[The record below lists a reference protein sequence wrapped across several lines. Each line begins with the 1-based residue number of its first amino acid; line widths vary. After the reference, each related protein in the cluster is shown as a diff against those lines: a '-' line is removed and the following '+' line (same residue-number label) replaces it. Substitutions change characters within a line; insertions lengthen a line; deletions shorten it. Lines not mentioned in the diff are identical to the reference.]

1 DSTPVNGYSPM
12 NQKNNLVLTLGGEMT
27 FIGILLASQIGCG
40 GKSSDTAGG
49 DINGNN
55 ACDIE
60 IDETYP
66 SSGGEMYY
74 RGSVTAEL
82 SDDDESASISVA
94 DSSGAAV
101 SGSSSVDGDTITF
114 TPDSPLTS
122 GDTYTATVDYCAGP
136 ASFDFTVSSLGTPLS
151 VDISGNTYAVDL
163 ASGNFVE
170 PAGIGDLIGGL
181 LENDIL
187 IGVKS
192 ADNDVLSIRGAISET
207 GNSNQ
212 DYCSETLESFPDA
225 DFSESPYFEIPEGDV
240 TLSVAGIDLTINSLS
255 ISGTF
260 AEDGSYFGGGEVS
273 GQLDARVLAPLA
285 ADLGLEDDSPEA
297 LCNLLLGFGVQC
309 IPCGDGEPYCAN
321 LRVNRLSADETGE
334 TLGLVCEGDCHE
346 SCSANA
352 SECTEPQALDLGEC
366 PQ

>member
-1 DSTPVNGYSPM
+1 
-12 NQKNNLVLTLGGEMT
+12 MT

-49 DINGNN
+49 DTNTSNS
-55 ACDIE
+55 CDVE

-66 SSGGEMYY
+66 SSGATDMYY
-74 RGSVTAEL
+74 RGQITAEL
-82 SDDDESASISVA
+82 TDDDDSASISLA

-114 TPDSPLTS
+114 TPDAPLTS
-122 GDTYTATVDYCAGP
+122 GTSYTATVDYCAGP
-136 ASFDFTVSSLGTPLS
+136 ASFDFTVSSLGAPLS
-151 VDISGNTYAVDL
+151 VDIVDKTYAVDL

-181 LENDIL
+181 LENNIL
-187 IGVKS
+187 IGIKS
-192 ADNDVLSIRGAISET
+192 TDGGILSIRGAISEA
-207 GNSNQ
+207 GNSDQ
-212 DYCSETLESFPDA
+212 DFCTETLESFPDA

-240 TLSVAGIDLTINSLS
+240 TLSVAGVDLTINALS

-285 ADLGLEDDSPEA
+285 ADLGLEDDSPDA

-321 LRVNRLSADETGE
+321 LRVNRLSADETGDP
-334 TLGLVCEGDCHE
+334 LGLVCEGDCHE
-346 SCSANA
+346 QCSANA
-352 SECTEPQALDLGEC
+352 AECASPQATDLGEC